1 MHIWGL
7 HVIDAFI
14 IVLYFVAMIWIGKR
28 LSARMTNI
36 DEFYLAGRRM
46 GRIYQFFL
54 NFGASTDASQAAA
67 LSREI
72 YRQGIAGMWIQYLV
86 LFLTPFYWFTAML
99 FELLARVRKE
109 LVLTGSALSE
119 SVMALAER
127 VNRSADAYLWG
138 GSDQHVAPF
147 ACRNDIVALDGF
159 DARVAVCV
167 RQYRMFGALYDM
179 ALSVVSVNQE
189 RSAAVSDVR
198 LRGVE
203 YEAGMKFI
211 KRFLGALQWKP

>member
-1 MHIWGL
+1 VPADLAVHTAAGYSLPAKIAP
-7 HVIDAFI
+7 AFNCNSS
-14 IVLYFVAMIWIGKR
+14 G
-28 LSARMTNI
+28 
-36 DEFYLAGRRM
+36 
-46 GRIYQFFL
+46 
-54 NFGASTDASQAAA
+54 STDTNLPVRVETVSC
-67 LSREI
+67 
-72 YRQGIAGMWIQYLV
+72 
-86 LFLTPFYWFTAML
+86 TANVGVYVQRGL
-99 FELLARVRKE
+99 D
-109 LVLTGSALSE
+109 TGDVHILHRI
-119 SVMALAER
+119 LQTDRLQPLQFAER

-147 ACRNDIVALDGF
+147 ACRDDIVALDGF

-198 LRGVE
+198 LRGVD

-211 KRFLGALQWKP
+211 RRFLGALQWKP